1 MPRQRLTEPEVAS
14 DLKETLNR
22 YIEQGGL
29 PFDRASVER
38 KVEGRRPDIVIWT
51 DYEARRAFALWE
63 LKAPGERSKENLAA
77 VLEKALNLNVRYV
90 LLWDFRSG
98 DLYEVEDGQLQHRR
112 SYPTDLLCSLE
123 EWIDPSKRRQV
134 ENQAKRILD
143 DLAQLARGESLT
155 PYVPDKIYFTS
166 ILQDAIHQLVPSLKE
181 RIFKAKASRN
191 IRQELDRWAVEQG
204 YRTDPADMD
213 MDAMLARHWAYSLAV
228 RILFYFTIRRYYSA
242 LPDLCPMPES
252 AQPLSE
258 RLWSAFSSA
267 QAVDWQAVFE
277 QSPLD
282 RLGLPLEAERTLE
295 SLLDRFHRYD
305 FSLLKE
311 DVIGQIMEGL
321 IPPEERHALGQYFTR
336 EDLVDFILGFVAD
349 DPEKSYLDPTCGS
362 GTFLNRLYSRLRWRS
377 QYRASHAHL
386 LERLWGVDI
395 AHFPAELA
403 TINLFRQ
410 DVRDVNNFPRILVRD
425 FFRIQPQQTFEFPPP
440 QATALDYRK
449 VRIPMPRFHGIV
461 GNFPYIRQELIEDK
475 SPGYKQTI
483 VQTIAREWFWKDP
496 YLFKIRG
503 INNRILE
510 KVLQE
515 GPAQHQGWLD
525 QQVQKGRVDLRLSGQ
540 ADIYAYLF
548 YHAAAFLEEGGRLGI
563 VTSNAWLDVA
573 YGAEL
578 KRFFLRHFKIVAV
591 VASWCEP
598 WFEDADIN
606 TAFVILERCEDAAE
620 RARNV
625 VRFVKVKKPLADLLP
640 GDLLLRENDRW
651 RTVDALV
658 REIETADAQIA
669 AWDPITGQVQP
680 LHGVHTV
687 ETGNLR
693 IRLVPQ
699 AELERELESRGET
712 AKWGLYIRAPQVYF
726 DLLEKAG
733 DRLVPLNEVAEV
745 RRGYTTGINE
755 FFYLKPLRPGS
766 EPGTVLVEN
775 ERKKN
780 APKWVGEIEEECLQP
795 VIRSPKESPAP
806 SIDPNRLRYRLFLPP
821 YINQIAEEMVEAFR
835 EELKNKKLK
844 REDRRRRE
852 REFYEQLR
860 KTLEQELQNMYPLAY
875 AYVRWGESQRTSDGR
890 LWPEVPS
897 VQGRRI
903 WWLMPDKRPGPIL
916 MPMINDR
923 RFVIFDNEQ
932 GVFVD
937 HNLFEFLVSDEQ
949 AELCVALMNSTIF
962 ALVREVISRVNLGE
976 GATKTEGVDWN
987 YNALLPNPSSID
999 SQKAKHII
1007 RAYRSLQHRPVGAI
1021 AEEIRQKDRRAL
1033 DRAVL
1038 EALGLDPE
1046 EYLPQIYQGL
1056 EEMVR
1061 ERLALPEMRTTRK
1074 QQVRRMSLNQIKE
1087 KVRQE
1092 VLPGGLKSI
1101 AAYLPT
1107 HPKPET
1113 RAVPLTGRPVQWR
1126 FFLNQYTFI
1135 DPEGNEVGEW
1145 IGEEVQAR
1153 YVLYAWK
1160 PGHYRVEVPVDP
1172 IVAGKAVQQYE
1183 QDLRR
1188 TADEIF
1194 QRLLEATQDYRQAT
1208 RATEEILESLG
1219 LPLLA
1224 VARAMG
1230 DR

>member
-1 MPRQRLTEPEVAS
+1 
-14 DLKETLNR
+14 
-22 YIEQGGL
+22 
-29 PFDRASVER
+29 
-38 KVEGRRPDIVIWT
+38 
-51 DYEARRAFALWE
+51 
-63 LKAPGERSKENLAA
+63 
-77 VLEKALNLNVRYV
+77 
-90 LLWDFRSG
+90 
-98 DLYEVEDGQLQHRR
+98 
-112 SYPTDLLCSLE
+112 
-123 EWIDPSKRRQV
+123 
-134 ENQAKRILD
+134 
-143 DLAQLARGESLT
+143 
-155 PYVPDKIYFTS
+155 
-166 ILQDAIHQLVPSLKE
+166 
-181 RIFKAKASRN
+181 
-191 IRQELDRWAVEQG
+191 
-204 YRTDPADMD
+204 
-213 MDAMLARHWAYSLAV
+213 
-228 RILFYFTIRRYYSA
+228 
-242 LPDLCPMPES
+242 MPES

-496 YLFKIRG
+496 YLFEIRG
-503 INNRILE
+503 INKSILE

-890 LWPEVPS
+890 LWSEVPS
-897 VQGRRI
+897 VQGRWV
-903 WWLMPDKRPGPIL
+903 WWLVREATTPDGMWPKAF
-916 MPMINDR
+916 NDR
-923 RFVIFDNEQ
+923 
-932 GVFVD
+932 
-937 HNLFEFLVSDEQ
+937 FLVADNSAGVASSDRFYEI
-949 AELCVALMNSTIF
+949 VAKEGVQRDLLMAILNSTIV
-962 ALVREVISRVNLGE
+962 ALIVETNGRVNLGE
-976 GATKTEGVDWN
+976 GALDNMVYEAERCMV
-987 YNALLPNPSSID
+987 PNPHYFGAD
-999 SQKAKHII
+999 DI
-1007 RAYRSLQHRPVGAI
+1007 RRILSAYNKLKNRPVRPI
-1021 AEEIRQKDRRAL
+1021 AEEVHQRDRRAL

-1056 EEMVR
+1056 VEMVR
-1061 ERLALPEMRTTRK
+1061 ERLALPEMRTTRR

-1101 AAYLPT
+1101 AACLPT

-1160 PGHYRVEVPVDP
+1160 PGHYRVEVPADP

-1183 QDLRR
+1183 QDLRQ

-1194 QRLLEATQDYRQAT
+1194 QRLLEAIQDYRLAT

-1219 LPLLA
+1219 LPPLA